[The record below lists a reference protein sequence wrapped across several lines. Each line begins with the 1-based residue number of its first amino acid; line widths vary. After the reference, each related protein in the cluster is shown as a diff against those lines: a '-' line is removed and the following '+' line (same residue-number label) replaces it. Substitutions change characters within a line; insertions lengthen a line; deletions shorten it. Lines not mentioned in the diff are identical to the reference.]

1 MGEIH
6 DREEGG
12 DPPVNTWL
20 PALIVLD
27 QTAVVKPGGAA
38 AVPAMIAAAG
48 EQASWR
54 YPQLPLFPDGSVVR
68 CGSI

>member
-1 MGEIH
+1 
-6 DREEGG
+6 
-12 DPPVNTWL
+12 VNTQL
-20 PALIVLD
+20 PAVIFLD
-27 QTAVVKPGGAA
+27 QTAMVKPGGAT
-38 AVPAMIAAAG
+38 VPAVIAAAG